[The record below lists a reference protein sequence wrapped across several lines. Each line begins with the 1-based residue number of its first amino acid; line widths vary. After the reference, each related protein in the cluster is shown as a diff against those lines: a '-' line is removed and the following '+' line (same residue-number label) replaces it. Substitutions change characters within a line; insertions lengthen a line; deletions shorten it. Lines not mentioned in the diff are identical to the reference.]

1 MHNYVLL
8 FNYIYMYN
16 GKPISKYVYFFQ
28 TNPRGYTLHNFTLQ
42 TLQSQGSGIL
52 FKPITDGAVVTL

>member
-1 MHNYVLL
+1 
-8 FNYIYMYN
+8 MYN